1 MKKALLS
8 AALCAA
14 MIAPAF
20 TGCNDASSIGSSI
33 VQDAIAVVVD
43 SGFTLTGRSI
53 ATERVQSRTT
63 SQLIGRIDAKGFGRL
78 SSDVVTQFMPAS
90 QIETDGVSV
99 ENIDSLMLYMLMR
112 TGEFVGDSV
121 TPMGLEVYRLSRSLP
136 SPIFSNFDPSDYYT
150 AGDLIGSTVYN
161 VARASADTLVSGGVE
176 IAVKLPKELGR
187 ELFQAYKD
195 NPDNFSSPSAF
206 AENVFQGIYIRNS
219 FGSGRLVNTTATM
232 MSLFYHYYEKDSVIY
247 DSGNYFA
254 VTPEI
259 ITNNDISLEISP
271 DIMQRVDAGENIVMA
286 PVGLEV
292 ELQFPTREIIQ
303 AYKSHSNSLTVLNS
317 VQFTLPAAA
326 IANDY
331 GFSTPKYLLLTL
343 KSERDEFF
351 AQNKLPDEI
360 TSFYA
365 EYSESAGGY
374 FFGDMRAYIDK
385 MLEKDTLQPED
396 YTFTVMPVNA
406 QFESSSS
413 YYSSEEVLV
422 FMMPYMSAPVMAT
435 LDLDKAKIKLI
446 YSTQTLEN

>member
-8 AALCAA
+8 AAVAAA

-20 TGCNDASSIGSSI
+20 TSCNSESTIGSSI
-33 VQDAIAVVVD
+33 VQDAIAIVVD
-43 SGFTLTGRSI
+43 SSFTLTGHSY
-53 ATERVQSRTT
+53 ASERVQSRTT
-63 SQLIGRIDAKGFGRL
+63 SQLIGRIDAKGFGRM

-90 QIETDGVSV
+90 QIETEGVSA

-136 SPIFSNFDPSDYYT
+136 SPIYSNFDPTGYYSPS
-150 AGDLIGSTVYN
+150 DLIGSTVYN

-206 AENVFQGIYIRNS
+206 AENVFQGIYIKNS

-232 MSLFYHYYEKDSVIY
+232 MSLYYHYYEKDSLIRE
-247 DSGNYFA
+247 SGNYFA

-271 DIMQRVDAGENIVMA
+271 YIMQRVDNGENIVMA

-292 ELQFPTREIIQ
+292 ELQFPAREIIQ
-303 AYKSHSNSLTVLNS
+303 AYKSQSSALSVLNS
-317 VQFTLPAAA
+317 VQFTVPATA

-331 GFSTPKYLLLTL
+331 GFSTPRYLLLTL

-351 AQNKLPDEI
+351 AQNKLPDNI

-365 EYSESAGGY
+365 EYNSSTGQY
-374 FFGDMRAYIDK
+374 FFGDLRAYISK
-385 MLEKDTLQPED
+385 LLEKDTLQPED
-396 YTFTVMPVNA
+396 YTFTVMPVSA
-406 QFESSSS
+406 QFEKSQS

-422 FMMPYMSAPVMAT
+422 FMMPYMSAPVMAS

-446 YSTQTLEN
+446 YSTQSLEQ